1 MITMQVSDDLYMLA
15 LPITRGGQ
23 TSYFNLSLILDA
35 ANGPTL
41 VDTGLPGQLDTIA
54 AVLADVGVNVAD
66 LKQIILTH
74 QDIDHVGSLHDLVQA
89 SGARVL
95 AHSVETPFID
105 GSAPPRFARPAV
117 LEQRP
122 EMRALAEHF
131 RFTPVNQQLEDGA
144 RLDLA
149 GGVRVVF
156 TPGHTLGHMCLYHE
170 RSRTLI
176 AGDALTSSDG
186 QLMGPNEGATDDMA
200 TASQSVQ
207 KLAQLDVQT
216 IICYHG
222 GAVTADTNAQLR
234 RVAHG
239 LAQK

>member
-1 MITMQVSDDLYMLA
+1 MQVSDDLYMLA

-35 ANGPTL
+35 AHGPTL
-41 VDTGLPGQLDTIA
+41 VDTGLPGQLDAVAT
-54 AVLADVGVNVAD
+54 VLADAGVNVVD

-95 AHSVETPFID
+95 AHAVETPFID
-105 GSAPPRFARPAV
+105 GSAPPRFARPEV
-117 LEQRP
+117 LAQRP
-122 EMRALAEHF
+122 ELRPLAEHF
-131 RFTPVNQQLEDGA
+131 RYTPVGQQLEDRA
-144 RLDLA
+144 RLELA
-149 GGVRVVF
+149 GGVRVIF

-176 AGDALTSSDG
+176 AGDALTSNDG
-186 QLMGPNEGATDDMA
+186 QLMGPNEGATDDMP

-222 GAVTADTNAQLR
+222 GAVTADANAQLR
-234 RVAHG
+234 RVAQE
-239 LAQK
+239 LTQK